1 MLDTM
6 NFAVIMTGGKQYKV
20 APGEEVTIEK
30 LPGELKIGDK
40 VVFDQVL
47 LVNNGTKTLVGAPFV
62 AGATVEATLEDEGR
76 AEKVVVI
83 RYLQKSR
90 YFKKNGHRQPF
101 MKVKITAI
109 K

>member
-1 MLDTM
+1 M

-20 APGEEVTIEK
+20 APGEELIIEK
-30 LPGELKIGDK
+30 LPGNPKIGSK

-47 LVNNGTKTLVGAPFV
+47 LVNNGTKTLVGAPLV
-62 AGATVEATLEDEGR
+62 PGATVEATLEEEGR
-76 AEKVVVI
+76 KDKVVVI

-101 MKVKITAI
+101 MKVKISAI